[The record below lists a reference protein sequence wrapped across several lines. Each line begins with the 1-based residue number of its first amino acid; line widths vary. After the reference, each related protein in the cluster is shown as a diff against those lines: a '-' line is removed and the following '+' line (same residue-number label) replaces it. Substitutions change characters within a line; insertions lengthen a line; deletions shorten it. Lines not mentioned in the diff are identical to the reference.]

1 MYNRVYYFNNNILMK
16 KSTKEEKWDY
26 CLVHVQTK
34 VLSIPPGEYGRKA
47 ETQIIRRPTETS
59 SEACCLIR

>member
-1 MYNRVYYFNNNILMK
+1 MK
-16 KSTKEEKWDY
+16 KVQKKRKKGEY
-26 CLVHVQTK
+26 NLIHVQTK
-34 VLSIPPGEYGRKA
+34 VLSIPPGEYGRKT

>member
-1 MYNRVYYFNNNILMK
+1 MLFILYILK
-16 KSTKEEKWDY
+16 KIN
-26 CLVHVQTK
+26 LVQIQMK

-59 SEACCLIR
+59 SEACYLIR

>member
-1 MYNRVYYFNNNILMK
+1 MK
-16 KSTKEEKWDY
+16 KVQKKEKGYY